1 MAIKKVLLGGQLI
14 AVDDETGE
22 LAVQVTGLEFDKDID
37 IGDAHLLDK
46 SDQKI
51 NPATTEDIAAIAAA
65 MTGTGLPIPLAV
77 SDPGDDDWSD
87 ALTPNP
93 ITRDCTR
100 LRMYVG
106 NSGMIVSFDGG
117 VTEHVKLPLNTGDD
131 VSIGIPSGSDVRI
144 KRLTAGTAMTDIIVE
159 VR

>member
-22 LAVQVTGLEFDKDID
+22 LQVQM
-37 IGDAHLLDK
+37 
-46 SDQKI
+46 
-51 NPATTEDIAAIAAA
+51 AA
-65 MTGTGLPIPLAV
+65 MTGTGLPIPLDL
-77 SDPGDDDWSD
+77 SDPGGDNWSD
-87 ALTPNP
+87 ELTPNP

-131 VSIGIPSGSDVRI
+131 VNIAIPSGSDVRI